1 MLENSSGVDSKRLY
15 LSSEKEKENCCLVL
29 MPSTKCKTRKF
40 HVLVMQRQQKNLQ
53 RNVRNAGARF

>member
-1 MLENSSGVDSKRLY
+1 MLRNSSGVDSKGLY

-29 MPSTKCKTRKF
+29 MSSTKCETRKF
-40 HVLVMQRQQKNLQ
+40 HILVMQRQQ